1 MMASLLRRR
10 SAWNW
15 STRCKWFRSIL
26 AMASPTIP
34 VAIMTYGSADMMG
47 VPWETIVK
55 IYAKR
60 LGSRTF
66 ETLEHYAKDFLTFV
80 EEATTLFPAE
90 NQKSWVAD
98 VVGDVWSGL
107 YQGKLQERMKK
118 TPNASDVI
126 GTAALLDLIH
136 KDHKDWA
143 HYPNLEEI
151 GADYG
156 ARVLQ
161 TYADVINQVEAEIFK
176 GIKLTPQIRHD
187 LRETV
192 RFMFE
197 KKWFHPNVKSG
208 VVIAGIG
215 EEEPFPTVLVFD
227 IGTVAANKLRY
238 TKANEGRVRFDDDAY
253 VMPFAQTQTID
264 MIFRGIHPALKT
276 ELIDNAENW
285 LPGVGTT
292 KKGPK
297 TERINNLKENVD
309 NVLEEMSKRHY
320 RPLIEAVAALSR
332 QDLAT
337 MAHSLVSLTAFL
349 MRMDVDQSETVA
361 EPIDVSV
368 LSKGD
373 GFIWIKHKDLVRQ
386 AAGLAL

>member
-1 MMASLLRRR
+1 MASLLRRR

-15 STRCKWFRSIL
+15 STRCKSFRSIL

-161 TYADVINQVEAEIFK
+161 TYADVTKWRRKFSRESNLHPRLGTICERLSASC
-176 GIKLTPQIRHD
+176 
-187 LRETV
+187 LR
-192 RFMFE
+192 
-197 KKWFHPNVKSG
+197 KSG
-208 VVIAGIG
+208 STLMSRAGSSS
-215 EEEPFPTVLVFD
+215 
-227 IGTVAANKLRY
+227 
-238 TKANEGRVRFDDDAY
+238 
-253 VMPFAQTQTID
+253 
-264 MIFRGIHPALKT
+264 
-276 ELIDNAENW
+276 
-285 LPGVGTT
+285 PG
-292 KKGPK
+292 
-297 TERINNLKENVD
+297 
-309 NVLEEMSKRHY
+309 
-320 RPLIEAVAALSR
+320 
-332 QDLAT
+332 
-337 MAHSLVSLTAFL
+337 
-349 MRMDVDQSETVA
+349 
-361 EPIDVSV
+361 
-368 LSKGD
+368 
-373 GFIWIKHKDLVRQ
+373 
-386 AAGLAL
+386 